1 MTDIVNC
8 DEIYG
13 LYLID
18 PCCNLDQYICAVS
31 FDKEILNNI
40 LDKYVENDKK
50 KYYIIKKVK
59 YCSVNLINN
68 KIIIREKKSISKN
81 IFDKS
86 LYAFNKIIVKD
97 NNEIC
102 EQVLL
107 NINEVL
113 NINEKL
119 NINQELNINV
129 LSFFLSLENN
139 NSISDSE
146 IKFDKY
152 YHESIMNA

>member
-1 MTDIVNC
+1 MTERVNC

-13 LYLID
+13 LFFID
-18 PCCNLDQYICAVS
+18 PLCDLNQYICAVS
-31 FDKEILNNI
+31 FDKEILNYI
-40 LDKYVENDKK
+40 LDKEIEHDEKK
-50 KYYIIKKVK
+50 FHVIKKVK
-59 YCSVNLINN
+59 YYSLDIFNN
-68 KIIIREKKSISKN
+68 RIFMTNKKSMKKN

-97 NNEIC
+97 NNELC

-107 NINEVL
+107 NINNV
-113 NINEKL
+113 L

-129 LSFFLSLENN
+129 LKFFLSLKND
-139 NSISDSE
+139 ISDSE

-152 YHESIMNA
+152 YTESIMNA